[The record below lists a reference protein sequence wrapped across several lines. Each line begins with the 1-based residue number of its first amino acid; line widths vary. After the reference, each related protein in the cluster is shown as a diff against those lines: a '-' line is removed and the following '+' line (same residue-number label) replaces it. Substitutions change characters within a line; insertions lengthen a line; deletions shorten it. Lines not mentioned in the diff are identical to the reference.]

1 MASRS
6 RDVPDEELFMSRPRP
21 TEDCDS
27 PTVEPLRI
35 FKPQSPAGDKG
46 SARPKYPAPP
56 SSSSSAAGSASSA
69 ASKPGIASLPPL
81 PSFPFGASSS
91 AAPLPYPDDDSKAQS
106 KPQPKASR
114 IPYPDDEPKPSPPGG
129 RVYSPP
135 PASSSP
141 SSPAQND
148 SYPRPTVSTGEKKT
162 GLAERRGAAPK
173 PLQSPVSPGT
183 DDEDTGGLFAKP
195 LRNPA
200 SAAPAPKI
208 SNAYQQKPYYP
219 PPGGGASQAAP
230 INRISSTASNS
241 TTRASRGSPPPP
253 ETPVVEP
260 GTIPGGGIEARYAA
274 AGISGTATLNSLQT
288 PSAAAQSRL
297 AQYGSQA
304 PAAQPQQ
311 PRPWTPTETP
321 GQQPFGPPTVYQG
334 AEVVSNPT
342 PPPQQTPAFNLPKNP
357 NPTTQVPAGS
367 ALQVSVLE
375 QDFQR
380 MQASTPPPAYTSVNP
395 NASSKYPD
403 EKQRPTQPHPSSSVP
418 TTTAAAAITTT
429 TAAAPIA
436 AATASASNA
445 NPLASPNPVSSP
457 TPQKQSP
464 AGNTATTIP
473 AHNAGHPAL
482 AQDNKLAPGQNGQ
495 PALTH
500 TPSLLAAAQS
510 PPPLPEGWIAHL
522 DQNSGQYYYIHL
534 ATQATQ
540 WEFPTGPTPLNHDI
554 APLSPTASTYGN
566 PLGSPFLGGGKAG
579 LASPMFQAQ
588 GHPGYAESIMSVSAS
603 VAPTMTGFT
612 GPPPSAGVEMY
623 KVMPTNGVYFGP
635 YLRYVNM
642 DLEKGIWYGS
652 ILLVTD
658 APQPPTIHVHLSV
671 DLSPNP
677 RQLIPQSIYQHQR
690 WVFYKY
696 EMDLQMSEQGT
707 ERWTYAVTSHLGC
720 TRYEFV
726 VAGRYETGWRMIAHS
741 GNDFSPSTN
750 QNERAKL
757 GGVGFMWKDILQKN
771 VECGGFHVQLGLGA
785 QIYGDRLWRELPL
798 LKQWLSMQGRE
809 NRKNAPWT
817 ARHQEEVSHAYFHY
831 YTSHFDQPYMREAFA
846 QIPHILQIDDHD
858 IFDGFGSYPDYMQS
872 SAIFKGIGR
881 IAIDMYLL
889 FQHHTTVEILRNVSS
904 DMDLFTITGS
914 GWHFVKYLGP
924 AVVVVG
930 PDCRSERTMT
940 RVMAGPTY
948 QGIFPRV
955 ATLPPSVQHC
965 IWMISVPVVYPRLE
979 TVETLANTFAT
990 GKKAVNT
997 TYNILGKVTSS
1008 VAGVVGGKEVVQQGF
1023 KEVKKAV
1030 GKTGLMGN
1038 VLNQFGDIDIA
1049 EELKD
1054 LWTHESKDLERTYL
1068 IRTLQ
1073 GIAQQKG
1080 IRMTFLSGDVNCA
1093 GAGLVHDPSHPSDH
1107 KTMYQIIASPVVAAP
1122 CSNYMLKMLHNNK
1135 LLYVPQNGHRSTH
1148 EVSDTKE
1155 DMMEIFHTDASGAAR
1170 EHKKLIARRNYVAIV
1185 AYDPDA
1191 IAGGQLQGPQGV
1203 QGGLKPG
1210 YAASVASGSQSGLSK
1225 LSLAVDFV
1233 VQGDGPYQTTTKYGP
1248 VIVPHLEYGH

>member
-6 RDVPDEELFMSRPRP
+6 RDVPDDELFMSRPAP
-21 TEDCDS
+21 AAEDCDS

-35 FKPQSPAGDKG
+35 FKPQSPAGDNAANKPRYPTPP
-46 SARPKYPAPP
+46 SA
-56 SSSSSAAGSASSA
+56 SSSSSAP
-69 ASKPGIASLPPL
+69 SKPGIASLPPL

-91 AAPLPYPDDDSKAQS
+91 AAPLPYPDDDAQKAPQAP
-106 KPQPKASR
+106 KPGRP
-114 IPYPDDEPKPSPPGG
+114 PYPDDGRKSSSPAG

-135 PASSSP
+135 PMSSSSP
-141 SSPAQND
+141 VHSD
-148 SYPRPTVSTGEKKT
+148 SGRPTVGTGDKRT
-162 GLAERRGAAPK
+162 GLAERRGTAPK
-173 PLQSPVSPGT
+173 PLQSPTSSA
-183 DDEDTGGLFAKP
+183 DDEGDLFAKP

-200 SAAPAPKI
+200 SAAPKI

-219 PPGGGASQAAP
+219 PPGGSTSQKP
-230 INRISSTASNS
+230 TSNINRISSTASNS

-253 ETPVVEP
+253 ETPIVEP
-260 GTIPGGGIEARYAA
+260 GVIPGGGIEARYAA
-274 AGISGTATLNSLQT
+274 AGISGTATLNSLQA

-297 AQYGSQA
+297 AQYGGQR
-304 PAAQPQQ
+304 PAQQVQQ

-321 GQQPFGPPTVYQG
+321 DQQATYGPPMVYQG
-334 AEVVSNPT
+334 SDVVSNPT
-342 PPPQQTPAFNLPKNP
+342 PPQQTPAFNLPQNP
-357 NPTTQVPAGS
+357 NPSTQAPPAGS
-367 ALQVSVLE
+367 SLQVSVLE

-380 MQASTPPPAYTSVNP
+380 MQTSTPPPAYTSVNP
-395 NASSKYPD
+395 NASSQYPN
-403 EKQRPTQPHPSSSVP
+403 EKQRPAQAGASAVNAAPAATLAAATHPSTRPGTAGSASQKQYSAANNSAAAPAAAAV
-418 TTTAAAAITTT
+418 TGATAAAA
-429 TAAAPIA
+429 
-436 AATASASNA
+436 
-445 NPLASPNPVSSP
+445 
-457 TPQKQSP
+457 
-464 AGNTATTIP
+464 IP
-473 AHNAGHPAL
+473 AHNAGHPAF
-482 AQDNKLAPGQNGQ
+482 ANEPAAHQNGK

-540 WEFPTGPTPLNHDI
+540 WEFPKGPTPLNHDI

-566 PLGSPFLGGGKAG
+566 PLASPLLGGGKAG
-579 LASPMFQAQ
+579 LASPMFQPQ
-588 GHPGYAESIMSVSAS
+588 GHPGYAESIMSVTAS
-603 VAPTMTGFT
+603 VAPTTAGFT
-612 GPPPSAGVEMY
+612 GPPPTAGVDVY

-642 DLEKGIWYGS
+642 DMEKGLWLGS
-652 ILLVTD
+652 IMLVTD
-658 APQPPTIHVHLSV
+658 APQPPTIHIHLSV

-677 RQLIPQSIYQHQR
+677 RQLIPQNIYTHQR

-696 EMDLQMSEQGT
+696 DVDLQMSEHGT

-726 VAGRYETGWRMIAHS
+726 VAGRYETSWRMLAHS
-741 GNDFSPSTN
+741 GNDFAPSTN

-785 QIYGDRLWRELPL
+785 QIYGDRLWKEVPL
-798 LKQWLSMQGRE
+798 LKQWLAMQGRE

-817 ARHQEEVSHAYFHY
+817 ARHQEDVTHAYFHY
-831 YTSHFDQPYMREAFA
+831 YTSHFDQPFIREAFA
-846 QIPHILQIDDHD
+846 QIPHVLQINDHD

-872 SAIFKGIGR
+872 SAVFKGIGR
-881 IAIDMYLL
+881 IAIEMYLL
-889 FQHHTTVEILRNVSS
+889 FQHHTTIEILRNVSS

-914 GWHFVKYLGP
+914 GWHFVKFLGP

-930 PDCRSERTMT
+930 PDCRSERTLT

-948 QGIFPRV
+948 QGIFPKV

-965 IWMISVPVVYPRLE
+965 IWMISVPVIYPRLE

-1030 GKTGLMGN
+1030 GKSGLMGN
-1038 VLNQFGDIDIA
+1038 VLNQFGDFDIA

-1080 IRMTFLSGDVNCA
+1080 IRMTFLSGDVNCC
-1093 GAGLVHDPSHPSDH
+1093 GAGLVHDPAHPSDH

-1122 CSNYMLKMLHNNK
+1122 CGNYLLKMLHNNK
-1135 LLYVPQNGHRSTH
+1135 LLYVPQNGHKSTH

-1170 EHKKLIARRNYVAIV
+1170 EHKKLMARRNYVAIV
-1185 AYDPDA
+1185 AYDPE
-1191 IAGGQLQGPQGV
+1191 GLQGQ
-1203 QGGLKPG
+1203 QQQQQQPG
-1210 YAASVASGSQSGLSK
+1210 YAASVASGNSGGLSK

-1233 VQGDGPYQTTTKYGP
+1233 VQGDGMYQATTKYGP
-1248 VIVPHLEYGH
+1248 VIVPHLEFGH

>member
-91 AAPLPYPDDDSKAQS
+91 AAPLPYPDDDNKAQS

-114 IPYPDDEPKPSPPGG
+114 LPYPDDEPKPSPPGG

-135 PASSSP
+135 PASSSS

-148 SYPRPTVSTGEKKT
+148 SFPRPTVSTGEKKT

-208 SNAYQQKPYYP
+208 SNAYQQKPYYS
-219 PPGGGASQAAP
+219 PPGSGASQAAP

-274 AGISGTATLNSLQT
+274 AGISGTATLNSLQI

-297 AQYGSQA
+297 AQYGNQV

-342 PPPQQTPAFNLPKNP
+342 PPQQTPAFNLPKNP

-395 NASSKYPD
+395 NASAKYPD

-418 TTTAAAAITTT
+418 TTTTATTT
-429 TAAAPIA
+429 TAAAPTA

-457 TPQKQSP
+457 APQKQNP
-464 AGNTATTIP
+464 AGNAATTIP

-603 VAPTMTGFT
+603 VAPTMAGFT

-930 PDCRSERTMT
+930 PDCRSERTLT

-948 QGIFPRV
+948 QGIFPKV

-1170 EHKKLIARRNYVAIV
+1170 EHKKLMARRNYVAIV